1 MFATYAKSTMS
12 ADTYKEI
19 CELRKTGGA
28 TSALLADVT
37 NLSKA
42 PESKPKHLGDK
53 KPKPPTDFQKY
64 YVRGDFPV
72 SVSFNGANRKLK
84 WLVEPTQIDL
94 GRYLPLFLMGLTET
108 QEPYIFLGEETSLQA
123 IAQNGD
129 KLADILP
136 DLILP
141 IKAALD
147 SSHCPVVVRGLRVLQ
162 TMLKV
167 NKQLAES
174 LIPFYKNLLPAF
186 NRNIHRNLN
195 LGDQTEY
202 SQQKRV
208 NVSDLMIETL
218 NTLETHGGLDA
229 FANIKYM
236 VPIYESVTTKGKA
249 K

>member
-19 CELRKTGGA
+19 CELRKTGGNA
-28 TSALLADVT
+28 TLLADVT
-37 NLSKA
+37 NTPKALEAKPKA
-42 PESKPKHLGDK
+42 PADK

-94 GRYLPLFLMGLTET
+94 GRYLPLFLLGLTET
-108 QEPYIFLGEETSLQA
+108 QEPYAFLGEETSLQA
-123 IAQNGD
+123 ISQNGD

-147 SSHCPVVVRGLRVLQ
+147 SANSTIVVRGLRVLQ

-186 NRNIHRNLN
+186 NRSIHRNLH

-202 SQQKRV
+202 SQQKRT

-218 NTLETHGGLDA
+218 NILEAHGGPDA